1 MALIRGTQGNFP
13 CLICLVLR
21 DDQSDLT
28 KVYVIQTSKQSKDLY
43 KTGLGL
49 TAVACE
55 DLLKMESLQN
65 VEVHILQSL
74 LRSSVK
80 L

>member
-1 MALIRGTQGNFP
+1 MVLIRGTQGNFP
-13 CLICLVLR
+13 CPICLVPR

-28 KVYVIQTSKQSKDLY
+28 KVYAIQTSKQSKDLY
-43 KTGLGL
+43 ETGLGL
-49 TAVACE
+49 TAAARE
-55 DLLKMESLQN
+55 DLLKTESLRN
-65 VEVHILQSL
+65 VEVHILQLL